1 MSTRILFVE
10 DEVTVGSTVWE
21 RLQLEGYQVDWVR
34 TAKEAE
40 AFFDLVDLAVLD
52 VQLPD
57 GNGFDIAKALQA
69 RRPKTP
75 ILFLTAMGTPEDR
88 LHGLE
93 AGAKDYITK
102 PFLFREL
109 LLRIKNTLSRI
120 PPQDLPD
127 WVRIGEAEFSY
138 DRYKARRG
146 KEIFDL
152 TSKEC
157 DLLKLLYEEA
167 GKVVSRDRILDSIWM
182 AGEYPTPRTID
193 NFILKLRK
201 IIERD
206 PSSPEIILSVRGVGY
221 QLDLEKKL

>member
-21 RLQLEGYQVDWVR
+21 RLQLEGYQVDWVK
-34 TAKEAE
+34 TAKEA
-40 AFFDLVDLAVLD
+40 AAYFDLVDLAILD

-57 GNGFDIAKALQA
+57 GNGFDVAKGLQK
-69 RRPKTP
+69 RRPNLP
-75 ILFLTAMGTPEDR
+75 ILFLTAMGSPEDR
-88 LHGLE
+88 VQGLE
-93 AGAKDYITK
+93 AGALDYITK

-109 LLRIKNTLSRI
+109 LLRVKNTLSRM
-120 PPQDLPD
+120 PPPDLPD

-138 DRYKARRG
+138 ERYKARRG
-146 KEIFDL
+146 SELFDL

-167 GKVVSRDRILDSIWM
+167 GKVVSRDRILDSIWT

-201 IIERD
+201 IIEKD
-206 PSSPEIILSVRGVGY
+206 PAEPTTIRSVRGVGY
-221 QLDLEKKL
+221 QLDLE